1 MRSLLTAAC
10 AAALLAGCSSGSSK
24 PPPPPRP
31 PGDRNIELAWTPNH
45 ERAVNSP
52 GGGYRVT
59 LTGRPEVNLPYVS
72 GALAP
77 TSITTTLRSG
87 TYTMTVRAYGLDVA
101 THTTTQTTP
110 AAQLTVN
117 VP

>member
-1 MRSLLTAAC
+1 MRTLLTAAC
-10 AAALLAGCSSGSSK
+10 ATALLAGCSSGSSK
-24 PPPPPRP
+24 SPPPRA
-31 PGDRNIELAWTPNH
+31 PGDRTIELAWTANH
-45 ERAVNSP
+45 ERAVNST

-59 LTGRPEVNLPYVS
+59 LTGRPEVNLPYAG

-77 TSITTTLRSG
+77 TSLTTTLHTG
-87 TYTMTVRAYGLDVA
+87 TYTLTVKAYGLDVA